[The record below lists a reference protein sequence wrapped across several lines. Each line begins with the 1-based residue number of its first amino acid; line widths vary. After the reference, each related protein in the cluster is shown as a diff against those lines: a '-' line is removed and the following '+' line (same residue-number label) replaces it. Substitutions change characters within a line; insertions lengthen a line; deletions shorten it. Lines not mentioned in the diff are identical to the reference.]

1 MNIHI
6 PFQVSRAARNT
17 IFAFFIL
24 IANLNASVWPTA
36 IWEREKPES
45 KGMDIDSL
53 KSYSNILKSGKLGY
67 IDGMLITRGGKI
79 IFEEEYTHNYDSLY
93 LQTKTAPGKYNYYD
107 TDWHPFYRDSKLHT
121 MQSVSKS
128 LTSAA
133 IAIANKNGD
142 IPDLNANI
150 MNYFDDYK
158 SSKPDPRREKI
169 TILDVL
175 NMSSGIKWDE
185 SSMAYTDPSSDC
197 VQMELSNDWIQ
208 YVIDREMAESPGT
221 KFNYNSGETMLL
233 SYLINKT
240 TGTDLAKY
248 LEKNLFSVIGIKDY
262 YWKHTPK
269 GLTDAE
275 GGLYLTPRDL
285 ARFGYLI
292 LKNGVWDGKQVLP
305 KSWVSQIHETDI
317 NTGTDWLRYG
327 LQFWVMPY
335 GDNQTA
341 ILASGLGGQRM
352 IVIPEYDIVA
362 VFTGWNIYDVPA
374 LHSYKAMNK
383 VINSVIPEKTFNT
396 KILILFLY
404 FLVLIGIGFTASK
417 RINNISDYYVGG
429 KKLSYWIA
437 ALSARSTGESGW
449 LLLGVT
455 GMGAVMGMS
464 AMWIVVGEILGVF
477 ISWQFMAKKFKSMTD
492 EYDSIT
498 IPDFLASHFRASS
511 NLIRILAATALSLFV
526 VIYVSAQ
533 IDITGKTFESFLGF
547 NYYTG
552 IAIGFGIV
560 VVYIFSGGFL
570 AVAWS
575 DFFQGALMFVALLV
589 LPFVAYFFLPSGTS
603 LLSGLENIDPGL
615 VNIWGSGGFNMIN
628 LISIIGLVSIGIGFM
643 GSPQV
648 YVRFIA
654 IENTDEIEKGKWVAV
669 LYTLLTDTAAVMIGM
684 MGRYLLTNSGQDPEL
699 VLGPAGENVLSLLL
713 GQVMPT
719 IIIGIYIA
727 AVLSAV
733 MSTVDSLLVV
743 ASSAV
748 TRDFYQ
754 QILHPDVDQ
763 KWLIGFSKKVTLGL
777 ALLALGVALTV
788 SVLSP
793 DRTVF
798 WFVIFG
804 WSGIAATF
812 CPVIIL
818 AIFWKDY
825 NENGAIASMITG
837 FLCVPVFK
845 FIVPK
850 INSIG
855 VYFDKLDVMLPS
867 VLLAMLAGYIAST
880 YKK

>member
-45 KGMDIDSL
+45 EGMDIDSL

-248 LEKNLFSVIGIKDY
+248 LEKNLFSIIGIKDY

-305 KSWVSQIHETDI
+305 KSWVSQIHATEI

-327 LQFWVMPY
+327 VQFWVMPY

-383 VINSVIPEKTFNT
+383 VINSVIPEKAFNT

-404 FLVLIGIGFTASK
+404 FLVLLGIGFTASK

-498 IPDFLASHFRASS
+498 IPDFLASHFKASS
-511 NLIRILAATALSLFV
+511 NLIRILAATALSLFE

-603 LLSGLENIDPGL
+603 LLSGLENIDPAL

-684 MGRYLLTNSGQDPEL
+684 MGRYLLTDSGQDPEL

-777 ALLALGVALTV
+777 ALLALGVAQTV

>member
-36 IWEREKPES
+36 IWEKEKPES

-79 IFEEEYTHNYDSLY
+79 IFEEKYTHNYDSLY

-107 TDWHPFYRDSKLHT
+107 TDWHPFYRNSKLHT

-128 LTSAA
+128 FTSAA

-383 VINSVIPEKTFNT
+383 VINSVIPEKAFNT